1 MGEIAIKDGEE
12 KMVKFMVKAAASHI
26 NSHMERT
33 ALKSEVAANAAE
45 VTRMINDA
53 VDTDARA
60 QASLGQETA
69 AAIKKTN
76 TQVDAYAAQ
85 MRVIA
90 KKTRDDIDALTKKTL
105 GEIDTE
111 NQRVKTNVKNFK
123 AEDAARQKSAL
134 KFLEDQL
141 KIASEK
147 SKKKFGDAYQKLYDD
162 RASADRDLARE
173 TQGLNDSLAK
183 QAAEQVAQFR
193 KQFGVA
199 IVVTTAK
206 VKQVEQKLVDEIA
219 KVSGEV
225 ISLKANQASVNRK
238 VDEELERVEELSNNR
253 FTQSKDARGKL
264 RQIMDDNKAA
274 AAAEVKALKKHLQ
287 GELLKRRAH
296 NAHNKRE
303 MAKDLTHATTAF
315 YEKLSAQQKAQMA
328 ATNALNAAT
337 GAAKEA
343 SAAALKRAQE
353 NFDSKIV
360 MLTNT
365 VTANAATA
373 KKGIDKLT

>member
-147 SKKKFGDAYQKLYDD
+147 SKKKFGDAYQKLSDD

-183 QAAEQVAQFR
+183 QAALADSRFEKTVKDLAAARKQAAEQVAQFR

-199 IVVTTAK
+199 IVATQAK

-225 ISLKANQASVNRK
+225 ISLKANQVRVNRH
-238 VDEELERVEELSNNR
+238 VSAELARVEKLSNER
-253 FTQSKDARGKL
+253 HTESKKARGKL

-274 AAAEVKALKKHLQ
+274 AAAEVKALQHDLTQKLA
-287 GELLKRRAH
+287 KRRAH
-296 NAHNKRE
+296 NAHNRIA
-303 MAKDLTHATTAF
+303 MAKDLTKATTAF
-315 YEKLSAQQKAQMA
+315 YEKLSDQQKAQA
-328 ATNALNAAT
+328 KATAELNAAT
-337 GAAKEA
+337 AGARAA
-343 SAAALKRAQE
+343 SAANLKHAQE
-353 NFDSKIV
+353 N
-360 MLTNT
+360 
-365 VTANAATA
+365 
-373 KKGIDKLT
+373 